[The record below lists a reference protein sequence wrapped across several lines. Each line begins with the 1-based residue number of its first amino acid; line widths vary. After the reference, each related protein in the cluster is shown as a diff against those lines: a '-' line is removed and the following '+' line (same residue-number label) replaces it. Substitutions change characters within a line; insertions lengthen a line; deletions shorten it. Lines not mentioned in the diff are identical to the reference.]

1 MVRYELKKIFSRPLG
16 KGALVVLV
24 VLLGLTI
31 VFACRV
37 RYTDEAGESFVG
49 PAAAQ
54 QLRQQQKDWAGTL
67 DEELLRK
74 TIAANWEIRHS
85 ADAASEDIVR
95 QDMAYHRMQS
105 FAVIRDLLNQ
115 AYSED
120 FQAFDYYTADALT
133 PEDAPAFYGNR
144 VQLLRNYLEENQVNF
159 SPEEAAYLV
168 DQYEALE
175 TPFSVDYV
183 SGWQQ
188 LYEYSPTAIM
198 LLALVLCFL
207 IAGIFSQEG
216 QYKTVAIFFSTCH
229 GRGKGTAAKVKTGL
243 LLLTVLYWVPFL
255 LFAGL
260 TLGLLGADG
269 ANCPVQLVAWKSF
282 YNITLWQGGL
292 LIAAGGY
299 LGTLVLGLVTMAVSA
314 KAGSTMLAA
323 VLPFAIIFV
332 PAMLM
337 RGGNAL
343 LNDILGLL
351 PDKLLQLSR
360 DLSYFDLYQ
369 IGDRVT
375 GAIPVL
381 FILYLVL
388 TVLLVPLLYHTYKR
402 KQLK

>member
-31 VFACRV
+31 FFACQV
-37 RYTDEAGESFVG
+37 RYTDEAGEGSAG
-49 PAAAQ
+49 PAAAR

-67 DEELLRK
+67 DDALLRK
-74 TIAANWEIRHS
+74 ALAANWEVRHS
-85 ADAASEDIVR
+85 ADATSEDIGR
-95 QDMAYHRMQS
+95 KNMAYHRMQS

-120 FQAFDYYTADALT
+120 FQSFDYYTADALT
-133 PEDAPAFYGNR
+133 PDDAPAFYENR
-144 VQLLRNYLEENQVNF
+144 VRLLRNYLEENQVSF

-168 DQYEALE
+168 DRYEALE

-188 LYEYSPTAIM
+188 FYEYSPTATM

-207 IAGIFSQEG
+207 SAGIFSQEG
-216 QYKTVAIFFSTCH
+216 QYKADAIFFSTCH

-292 LIAAGGY
+292 LIAVGGY

-314 KAGSTMLAA
+314 KTGSAMLAA
-323 VLPFAIIFV
+323 VLPFAIIFI
-332 PAMLM
+332 PAMLL
-337 RGGNAL
+337 GGESPL

-381 FILYLVL
+381 LVLYLVL
-388 TVLLVPLLYHTYKR
+388 TVLLVPLLYQIYKR

>member
-31 VFACRV
+31 FFACRV
-37 RYTDEAGESFVG
+37 HYTDEAGEGSVG
-49 PAAAQ
+49 PIAAR
-54 QLRQQQKDWAGTL
+54 QLRQQQKAWAGTL
-67 DEELLRK
+67 DEALLRK
-74 TIAANWEIRHS
+74 TIAANWEVQHS
-85 ADAASEDIVR
+85 ADATSEDIVR
-95 QDMAYHRMQS
+95 QNMSYHRMQS

-133 PEDAPAFYGNR
+133 PDDAPAFYENR
-144 VQLLRNYLEENQVNF
+144 VQLLRNYLKENQVSF
-159 SPEEAAYLV
+159 SPEEVAYLV

-188 LYEYSPTAIM
+188 FYEYSPTAIM

-216 QYKTVAIFFSTCH
+216 QYKADAIFFSTCH
-229 GRGKGTAAKVKTGL
+229 GRGKGTAAKVKAGL

-292 LIAAGGY
+292 LIAVGGY

-314 KAGSTMLAA
+314 KTGSTMLAA

-381 FILYLVL
+381 FVLYLVL

>member
-31 VFACRV
+31 FFACRV
-37 RYTDEAGESFVG
+37 RYTDEAGGSSVG

-54 QLRQQQKDWAGTL
+54 QLRQQQKAWAGTL
-67 DEELLRK
+67 DEALLRK
-74 TIAANWEIRHS
+74 TIAANWEVQHS
-85 ADAASEDIVR
+85 EDATSEDIVR
-95 QDMAYHRMQS
+95 QNMSYHRMQS

-133 PEDAPAFYGNR
+133 PDDAPAFYENR
-144 VQLLRNYLEENQVNF
+144 VQLLRNYLKENQVSF

-188 LYEYSPTAIM
+188 FYEYSPTAIM

-216 QYKTVAIFFSTCH
+216 QYKADAIFFSTCH
-229 GRGKGTAAKVKTGL
+229 GRGKGTAAKVKAGL

-292 LIAAGGY
+292 LIAVGGY

-314 KAGSTMLAA
+314 KTGSTMLAA

-381 FILYLVL
+381 FVLYLVL

>member
-31 VFACRV
+31 FFACRV
-37 RYTDEAGESFVG
+37 RYTDEAGESSVG

-54 QLRQQQKDWAGTL
+54 QLRQQQKAWAGTL
-67 DEELLRK
+67 DEALLRK
-74 TIAANWEIRHS
+74 TIAANWEVQHS
-85 ADAASEDIVR
+85 ADATSEDIVR
-95 QDMAYHRMQS
+95 QNMSYHRMQS

-133 PEDAPAFYGNR
+133 PDDAPAFYENR
-144 VQLLRNYLEENQVNF
+144 VQLLRNYLKENQVSF

-188 LYEYSPTAIM
+188 FYEYSPTAIM

-216 QYKTVAIFFSTCH
+216 QYKTDALFFSTCH
-229 GRGKGTAAKVKTGL
+229 GRGKGTAAKVKAGL

-292 LIAAGGY
+292 LIAVGGY

-314 KAGSTMLAA
+314 KTGSTMLAA

-381 FILYLVL
+381 FVLYLVL

>member
-31 VFACRV
+31 FFACRV
-37 RYTDEAGESFVG
+37 RYTDEAGESSVG

-54 QLRQQQKDWAGTL
+54 QLRQQQKAWAGTL
-67 DEELLRK
+67 DEALLRK
-74 TIAANWEIRHS
+74 TIAANWEVQHS
-85 ADAASEDIVR
+85 EDATSEDIVR
-95 QDMAYHRMQS
+95 QNMSYHRMQS

-133 PEDAPAFYGNR
+133 PDDAPAFYENR
-144 VQLLRNYLEENQVNF
+144 VQLLRNYLKENQVSF

-188 LYEYSPTAIM
+188 FYEYSPTAIM

-216 QYKTVAIFFSTCH
+216 QYKADAIFFSTCH
-229 GRGKGTAAKVKTGL
+229 GRGKGTAAKVKAGL

-292 LIAAGGY
+292 LIAVGGY

-314 KAGSTMLAA
+314 KTGSTMLAA

-381 FILYLVL
+381 FVLYLVL

>member
-1 MVRYELKKIFSRPLG
+1 M
-16 KGALVVLV
+16 
-24 VLLGLTI
+24 
-31 VFACRV
+31 
-37 RYTDEAGESFVG
+37 
-49 PAAAQ
+49 
-54 QLRQQQKDWAGTL
+54 
-67 DEELLRK
+67 
-74 TIAANWEIRHS
+74 
-85 ADAASEDIVR
+85 
-95 QDMAYHRMQS
+95 
-105 FAVIRDLLNQ
+105 
-115 AYSED
+115 
-120 FQAFDYYTADALT
+120 
-133 PEDAPAFYGNR
+133 
-144 VQLLRNYLEENQVNF
+144 NF

-216 QYKTVAIFFSTCH
+216 QYKTDAIFFSTCH

-282 YNITLWQGGL
+282 YNITLWQGG
-292 LIAAGGY
+292 
-299 LGTLVLGLVTMAVSA
+299 
-314 KAGSTMLAA
+314 
-323 VLPFAIIFV
+323 LPFAIIFV

>member
-31 VFACRV
+31 FFACRV
-37 RYTDEAGESFVG
+37 RYTDEAGESSVG

-54 QLRQQQKDWAGTL
+54 QLRQQQKAWAGTL
-67 DEELLRK
+67 DEALLRK
-74 TIAANWEIRHS
+74 TIAANWEVQHS
-85 ADAASEDIVR
+85 EDATSEDIVR
-95 QDMAYHRMQS
+95 QNMSYHRMQS

-133 PEDAPAFYGNR
+133 PDDAPAFYENR
-144 VQLLRNYLEENQVNF
+144 VQLLRNYLKENQVSF

-188 LYEYSPTAIM
+188 FYEYSPTAIM

-216 QYKTVAIFFSTCH
+216 QYKADAIFFSTCH
-229 GRGKGTAAKVKTGL
+229 GRGKGTAAKVKAGL

-292 LIAAGGY
+292 LIAVGGY

-314 KAGSTMLAA
+314 KTGSTMLAA

-381 FILYLVL
+381 FVLYLVL
-388 TVLLVPLLYHTYKR
+388 TVLFVPLLYHTYKR

>member
-31 VFACRV
+31 FFACRV
-37 RYTDEAGESFVG
+37 RYTDEAGESSVG

-54 QLRQQQKDWAGTL
+54 QLRQQQKAWAGTL
-67 DEELLRK
+67 DEALLRK
-74 TIAANWEIRHS
+74 TIAANWEVQHS
-85 ADAASEDIVR
+85 EDATSEDIVR
-95 QDMAYHRMQS
+95 QNMSYHRMQS

-133 PEDAPAFYGNR
+133 PDDAPAFYENR
-144 VQLLRNYLEENQVNF
+144 VQLLRNYLKENQVSF

-188 LYEYSPTAIM
+188 FYEYSPTAIM

-216 QYKTVAIFFSTCH
+216 QYKADAIFFSTCH
-229 GRGKGTAAKVKTGL
+229 GRGKGTAAKVKAGL

-292 LIAAGGY
+292 LISVGGY

-314 KAGSTMLAA
+314 KTGSTMLAA

-381 FILYLVL
+381 FVLYLVL